1 MQFDFSFIKIPVSS
15 SRNVYTLEK
24 CNVDE
29 VLVVAAATSLAYNK
43 RFKGSVH
50 GMGKDKCKRKTNET
64 VERIF

>member
-24 CNVDE
+24 FNVDE
-29 VLVVAAATSLAYNK
+29 VVAAATSLAYNK